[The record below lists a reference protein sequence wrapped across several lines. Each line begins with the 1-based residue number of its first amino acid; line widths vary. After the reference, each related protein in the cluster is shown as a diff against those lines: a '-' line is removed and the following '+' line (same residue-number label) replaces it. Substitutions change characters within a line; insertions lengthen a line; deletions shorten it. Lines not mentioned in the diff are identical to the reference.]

1 MLHTSKCI
9 RSHAVHIQM
18 SMQALAL
25 LWGFLA
31 VAVAVASSRALQ
43 SLDEVWLPCLIQYCV
58 AVTIGRQFAR
68 ALVLSMGYSVPT
80 MSSVC
85 HEFFNILSK
94 LLAVASSRALQL
106 RRGDNP
112 FICTCTYIYI
122 YIYEYMYVCIP
133 KQGI

>member
-43 SLDEVWLPCLIQYCV
+43 SLDEVCSPRLIQYCV
-58 AVTIGRQFAR
+58 EVTIGRQVAR
-68 ALVLSMGYSVPT
+68 DLVVSMGYSVPT
-80 MSSVC
+80 ISSVC
-85 HEFFNILSK
+85 HECFNILSK

-106 RRGDNP
+106 IDEV
-112 FICTCTYIYI
+112 ISHLYVHVHIYI
-122 YIYEYMYVCIP
+122 YIYTYIYVCM
-133 KQGI
+133 